1 MVSLVRYN
9 LSIQKMVCRLH
20 DMLVAVDGSR
30 HSEKIVDVACAFA
43 KKLSA
48 SIILMYVSSYPDLI
62 NEYIEMGGRNPSP
75 RATQYVERAEEVTAK
90 FSEKI
95 LIEGACYQK
104 RRRSGLWTLSDNISQ
119 GHLSDQCPKQSQN
132 RARNMQ
138 HLLRNRKSRAGD
150 SCRVRA
156 RPWDTR
162 RHRWRLTIGC

>member
-95 LIEGACYQK
+95 LIEGIK
-104 RRRSGLWTLSDNISQ
+104 
-119 GHLSDQCPKQSQN
+119 
-132 RARNMQ
+132 
-138 HLLRNRKSRAGD
+138 
-150 SCRVRA
+150 CRVVLETGDPAEKIVTQAANDKADLIIVGLKGLHGVDRIRSLGSVA
-156 RPWDTR
+156 RKVIENSSCPVLVARGED
-162 RHRWRLTIGC
+162 L